1 MQAWNCVYIV
11 NSKARKKENEK
22 KIFQNHEENMIR
34 NSFVHT
40 FKRKIKAMC
49 ISVFENVENSCQQ

>member
-1 MQAWNCVYIV
+1 
-11 NSKARKKENEK
+11 
-22 KIFQNHEENMIR
+22 MIR